1 MRGLEFSCNGY
12 WYYRVVYANYDA
24 AAMSHPHVPGSA
36 VPPPVPVRPP
46 PGQSLWPGHGGHHA
60 APPTQPQQPRAPAP
74 GLTLPA
80 RRPAVKVKNRR
91 MDQTGLLTDQTVTNS
106 ESNNSGSLASSSAS
120 THDSG
125 APDGPT
131 GSVASLASLPWQP
144 SVWDHIEQPSS
155 HGDDDDDDADLEF
168 PSLRQSC
175 TIRTMSK

>member
-1 MRGLEFSCNGY
+1 MCI
-12 WYYRVVYANYDA
+12 VYANDDA
-24 AAMSHPHVPGSA
+24 AATLHPHVPGSA
-36 VPPPVPVRPP
+36 VPPPVPVHPP
-46 PGQSLWPGHGGHHA
+46 TGQSLLLERHRLNDRDERDSLSVLVEDVLRDGAIVPHGGHHA

-155 HGDDDDDDADLEF
+155 HGRY
-168 PSLRQSC
+168 P
-175 TIRTMSK
+175 